1 MKTLKIRG
9 LCLLLAVALLLPSG
23 AMALEL
29 EGVSE
34 DAASFLYAAAP
45 NGQVG
50 SIGGDWTVLALARSG

>member
-34 DAASFLYAAAP
+34 DAASFL
-45 NGQVG
+45 
-50 SIGGDWTVLALARSG
+50 